1 MSNFLLKGRKCKKIL
16 LIMRLSLILTVAAV
30 FNVTASVYSQS
41 VKINLDLRDATL
53 ETVFKAIQDQTEFD
67 FFYKNE
73 HLPHT
78 KVITKTYKDTRVDRI
93 LEEVLE
99 GTGLVYR
106 VLNTDIVVTKAPPQ
120 SAGRGRDNLALNRQQ
135 TKTVTGTVTGE
146 SGQPLPG
153 VTIVIKGTTQGTVT
167 NTDGEYTL
175 GGIPEDATLVF
186 SFVGMRTQEVVVGN
200 QTTISVMMTEET
212 IGVDEVVV
220 VGYGTQR
227 RVNLTGAVDQVGS
240 EVLENRPVNNI
251 TQALQGVVPNLNITL
266 ADGKPIRTAS
276 YNVRGVTSIGQGGSA
291 LVLIDGVEGD
301 PSLLNPNDIES
312 VSVLKDAA
320 SAAIYGAR
328 GTFGVILITTKKAQ
342 ADRITVNYTMN
353 YGIKSPTAV
362 PDFVTDGYTFAK
374 WFSEAYNAWNDY
386 SRIPSSINK
395 TQAFSLAYLEEL
407 KRRSENPDLPK
418 IEVDNN
424 GNYVYYTNTD
434 WYGLLYKDNL
444 TSIDQNISV
453 SGSNDKINYY
463 LSGRYNDQQGL
474 FRYNSD
480 DYSIYNFRGKGD
492 IKITDWLTID
502 NNTEYSQQKYHQPLN
517 VGEGGGIWRNIA
529 DEGHPTS
536 PMFNPDGTLTH
547 SASYAVGDMWY
558 GKNGEDTKRTYV
570 KNTTG
575 LTANMLDNKLRIRGD
590 FTFSTN
596 TQSMFRRRVQVPFS
610 RQEGVVNYVGTTTND
625 IRRISAET
633 KYLASN
639 IYGEY
644 ENTFSEDHYLKVMTG
659 FNYEESTYESFQASR
674 NGILFE
680 DAENISLTIGE
691 NIATDGSYNK
701 WRVAGQFYRINYSFK
716 DKYLLEL
723 NGRLDASSKFPS
735 DQQTAFFPSI
745 SVGYRISNES
755 FWNVDENFISNL
767 KFRASYGSLGNGN
780 VSPYSYIELFNISQL
795 GRVINGTRPAVT
807 SHPNVIPEG
816 LTWETATTKNAGID
830 IGFISNQLNLTADI
844 YQRVTTDMYTDGLPV
859 PAVFG
864 ASVPKG
870 NYADMKTNGWEIS
883 ISWRDQFELANKPFR
898 YDARF
903 ILADNK
909 SVITK
914 FNNPEKLLSNYYEGM
929 ELGEIWG
936 FVTEGLFQS
945 EAEIEAHVD
954 QSYIGVSS
962 NRIWLPGDIKFKNLN
977 GDDKIDIGQ
986 NRVSD
991 PGDLTI
997 VGNSSPRYTFG
1008 LNLGANWNNL
1018 FFSGFLQ
1025 GVGKQD
1031 WFPDREASHFWGQY
1045 NRPYNKLPKWHLDN
1059 IWSEDNPDAFLPRY
1073 RGYIAQGAGRELS
1086 VVQSRYIMNVAYV
1099 RLKNIQLGY
1108 NLPDHLMQRV
1118 SFLTNVK
1125 LYLSGENLWS
1135 WSPLHRTTKDFD
1147 VENIGGSDPELTSG
1161 SGRRSGNA
1169 LNYPMLKTVSFGI
1182 SATF

>member
-1 MSNFLLKGRKCKKIL
+1 MKQKLLKQLNVIPKKL
-16 LIMRLSLILTVAAV
+16 LYIMLLQFFTWQFAFGNDLKHQQNSNV
-30 FNVTASVYSQS
+30 F
-41 VKINLDLRDATL
+41 
-53 ETVFKAIQDQTEFD
+53 
-67 FFYKNE
+67 
-73 HLPHT
+73 
-78 KVITKTYKDTRVDRI
+78 
-93 LEEVLE
+93 
-99 GTGLVYR
+99 G
-106 VLNTDIVVTKAPPQ
+106 
-120 SAGRGRDNLALNRQQ
+120 QQ
-135 TKTVTGTVTGE
+135 TAGQITGKVTDE

-153 VTIVIKGTTQGTVT
+153 VSVILKGTAQGTVSNENGNFSLT
-167 NTDGEYTL
+167 IPDGAETL
-175 GGIPEDATLVF
+175 QF
-186 SFVGMRTQEVVVGN
+186 SFIGMRTKEVSIEGKTTFTVV
-200 QTTISVMMTEET
+200 MEEET

-220 VGYGTQR
+220 VGYGTQKK
-227 RVNLTGAVDQVGS
+227 VNLTGAVDQVSS
-240 EVLENRPVNNI
+240 EMLENRPVNNV
-251 TQALQGVVPNLNITL
+251 TQALQGVIPNLNITL
-266 ADGKPIRTAS
+266 ADGKPIRSAS
-276 YNVRGVTSIGQGGSA
+276 YNIRGGTSIGQGGSA

-312 VSVLKDAA
+312 ISVLKDAA

-328 GTFGVILITTKKAQ
+328 GTFGVILMTTKKPQ
-342 ADRITVNYTMN
+342 TDKISVNYTMN

-374 WFSEAYNAWNDY
+374 WFNEAYNAWNDY

-395 TQAFSLAYLEEL
+395 TQRFSLAYLEEL
-407 KRRSENPDLPK
+407 KRRSENPDLPDYE
-418 IEVDNN
+418 IDSN
-424 GNYVYYTNTD
+424 GNYIYYSSTD

-453 SGSNDKINYY
+453 SGSNEKISYY
-463 LSGRYNDQQGL
+463 LSGRYNDQEGL

-480 DYSIYNFRGKGD
+480 DFSIYNFRAKGD
-492 IKITDWLTID
+492 IKITDWLTVE

-547 SASYAVGDMWY
+547 SASYTVGDMWY
-558 GKNGEDTKRTYV
+558 GKNGEDTNRTFV

-575 LTANMLDNKLRIRGD
+575 LTANLLNNKLRIRGD

-596 TQSMFRRRVQVPFS
+596 TQSQFRRRVQVPFS

-644 ENTFSEDHYLKVMTG
+644 ENTFNEDHYLKVMTG

-691 NIATDGSYNK
+691 NIATDGIYNK

-716 DKYLLEL
+716 DKYLVEL

-755 FWNVDENFISNL
+755 FWNVDEDVISNL
-767 KFRASYGSLGNGN
+767 KLRASYGSLGNGN

-807 SHPNVIPEG
+807 SQPNVIPEG
-816 LTWETATTKNAGID
+816 LTWETATTKNFGIEL
-830 IGFISNQLNLTADI
+830 GFISNQLNVNADI
-844 YQRVTTDMYTDGLPV
+844 YQRSTTDMYTNGLPV

-870 NYADMKTNGWEIS
+870 NYADMKTNGWELS
-883 ISWRDQFELANKPFR
+883 ISWRDKFELANKPFN
-898 YDARF
+898 YDLRF

-954 QSYIGVSS
+954 QSYIRNSS
-962 NRIWLPGDIKFKNLN
+962 NRILLPGDIKFKNLN

-997 VGNSSPRYTFG
+997 LGNSRPHFTYGFNMG
-1008 LNLGANWNNL
+1008 GDWNNL
-1018 FFSGFLQ
+1018 FFSAFFQ

-1045 NRPYNKLPKWHLDN
+1045 NRPYNKMPVWHLDN

-1073 RGYIAQGAGRELS
+1073 RGYIAQGAGRELA
-1086 VVQSRYIMNVAYV
+1086 VVQSRYIMNVAYI

-1108 NLPDHLMQRV
+1108 NLPQDVMQKV
-1118 SFLTNVK
+1118 SFLSNVK
-1125 LYLSGENLWS
+1125 LYVSGENLWA
-1135 WSPLHRTTKDFD
+1135 WSPLYKTTKDFD

-1161 SGRRSGNA
+1161 SGRRSGNV
-1169 LNYPMLKTVSFGI
+1169 LNYPLLKTVSFGI

>member
-1 MSNFLLKGRKCKKIL
+1 MKIICLTGFLTEKTKLKWGR
-16 LIMRLSLILTVAAV
+16 IMRLTLFLMVGFLLS
-30 FNVTASVYSQS
+30 ASANSYSQS
-41 VKINLDLRDATL
+41 TRLDINLRNGTVAELMKYVEDNSEFVFLYKTEDLNLQRKIS
-53 ETVFKAIQDQTEFD
+53 V
-67 FFYKNE
+67 N
-73 HLPHT
+73 
-78 KVITKTYKDTRVDRI
+78 
-93 LEEVLE
+93 LEEASINQVLDAAFNE
-99 GTGLVYR
+99 QELEWDVYDR
-106 VLNTDIVVTKAPPQ
+106 QIVLRKSSNVPVLA
-120 SAGRGRDNLALNRQQ
+120 AGQQ
-135 TKTVTGTVTGE
+135 QRTVTGTVTDQQ
-146 SGQPLPG
+146 GQPLPG
-153 VTIVIKGTTQGTVT
+153 VTVLVTGTTTGTVT
-167 NTDGEYTL
+167 DGEGDFSLTIPADAETL
-175 GGIPEDATLVF
+175 QF
-186 SFVGMRTQEVVVGN
+186 SFVGMRSQEVALDGR
-200 QTTISVMMTEET
+200 TTFTVAMEEEA

-227 RVNLTGAVDQVGS
+227 KVNLTGAVEQVSS

-251 TQALQGVVPNLNITL
+251 TQMLQGVVPNLNINL
-266 ADGKPIRTAS
+266 ADGKPIRSAEF
-276 YNVRGVTSIGQGGSA
+276 NVRGATSIGQGGSA

-312 VSVLKDAA
+312 ISVLKDAA

-328 GTFGVILITTKKAQ
+328 GTFGVILITTKSPETG
-342 ADRITVNYTMN
+342 RITVNYTMN

-374 WFSEAYNAWNDY
+374 WFSEAYNAWFDY

-395 TQAFSLAYLEEL
+395 TQRFSLAYLEEL
-407 KRRSENPDLPK
+407 KRRSENPDLPDYE
-418 IEVDNN
+418 IDSE
-424 GNYVYYTNTD
+424 GNYVYYGNTD
-434 WYGLLYKDNL
+434 WYKLLYKDNL
-444 TSIDQNISV
+444 TSIDQNVSV
-453 SGSNDKINYY
+453 SGSNDRISYY
-463 LSGRYNDQQGL
+463 ISGRYNDQEGL

-480 DYSIYNFRGKGD
+480 DYSIYNFRAKGEV
-492 IKITDWLTID
+492 KITDWLTLD

-547 SASYAVGDMWY
+547 SASYTVGDMWY
-558 GKNGEDTKRTYV
+558 GKNGEDTQRTLV

-575 LTANMLDNKLRIRGD
+575 LTTTLFKDKLRIRGD

-596 TQSMFRRRVQVPFS
+596 NQSRFRRRVQVPFS
-610 RQEGVVNYVGTTTND
+610 RQVDVINYVGTTTND
-625 IRRISAET
+625 VRRINAET

-639 IYGEY
+639 IYAEY
-644 ENTFSEDHYLKVMTG
+644 ENTFNEIHYLKLMTG
-659 FNYEESTYESFQASR
+659 FNYEESTLESFEASR

-691 NIATDGSYNK
+691 NISTDGNYRK
-701 WRVAGQFYRINYSFK
+701 WRIAGQFYRVNYSYK

-745 SVGYRISNES
+745 SVGYRLSNES
-755 FWNVDENFISNL
+755 FWNIDDDLISNF
-767 KFRASYGSLGNGN
+767 KIRASYGSLGNGN

-795 GRVINGTRPAVT
+795 GRVINGIRPAVT
-807 SHPNVIPEG
+807 SQPNVIPEG
-816 LTWETATTKNAGID
+816 LTWETATTKNIGID
-830 IGFISNQLNLTADI
+830 LGFASNKLNITGDV
-844 YQRVTTDMYTDGLPV
+844 YQRLTTDMYTTGLPV

-870 NYADMKTNGWEIS
+870 NYADMKTNGWELS
-883 ISWRDQFELANKPFR
+883 IGWRDQFGLANKPFSF
-898 YDARF
+898 DVRF

-929 ELGEIWG
+929 ELGTIWG

-945 EAEIEAHVD
+945 EAEIEAHAD
-954 QSYIGVSS
+954 QSYLQTSS
-962 NRIWLPGDIKFKNLN
+962 NNIWLPGDIKFADLDND
-977 GDDKIDIGQ
+977 GKIDRGQ
-986 NRVSD
+986 NRISD
-991 PGDLTI
+991 PGDLAI
-997 VGNSSPRYTFG
+997 VGNSSPRYTYGF
-1008 LNLGANWNNL
+1008 NAGANWNNF
-1018 FFSGFLQ
+1018 FFSAFFQ

-1031 WFPDREASHFWGQY
+1031 WFPDREASFFWGQY

-1059 IWSEDNPDAFLPRY
+1059 VWSETNTNAFLPRY
-1073 RGYIAQGAGRELS
+1073 RGYSVLGAGRTLG

-1099 RLKNIQLGY
+1099 RLKNVQVGY
-1108 NLPDHLMQRV
+1108 NLPQSLMQRV
-1118 SFLTNVK
+1118 SFLSNVK
-1125 LYLSGENLWS
+1125 LYASGENLWS
-1135 WSPLHRTTKDFD
+1135 WSPLYNTTTDFD

-1161 SGRRSGNA
+1161 SGRRSGNV
-1169 LNYPMLKTVSFGI
+1169 LNYPMLKTISFGI

>member
-1 MSNFLLKGRKCKKIL
+1 MKKKWVHHGISPAVHKMLTKIGLTFFLISITMLGSLASEDYSKTTKL
-16 LIMRLSLILTVAAV
+16 ALDDLI
-30 FNVTASVYSQS
+30 
-41 VKINLDLRDATL
+41 
-53 ETVFKAIQDQTEFD
+53 
-67 FFYKNE
+67 
-73 HLPHT
+73 
-78 KVITKTYKDTRVDRI
+78 
-93 LEEVLE
+93 E
-99 GTGLVYR
+99 GTGIKYDMNGLMEQGETLTFPAVE
-106 VLNTDIVVTKAPPQ
+106 TTA
-120 SAGRGRDNLALNRQQ
+120 QQ
-135 TKTVTGTVTGE
+135 KSVSGTVTDDT
-146 SGQPLPG
+146 GQPLPG
-153 VTIVIKGTTQGTVT
+153 VTVVIKGTTQGTVT
-167 NTDGEYTL
+167 NVDGEYT
-175 GGIPEDATLVF
+175 IPNIPDNATLQF

-200 QTTISVMMTEET
+200 QTTINVQMVVDA

-220 VGYGTQR
+220 VGYGTQKKI
-227 RVNLTGAVDQVGS
+227 NLTGAVEQVS
-240 EVLENRPVNNI
+240 SDVLENRPINNV
-251 TQALQGVVPNLNITL
+251 TQALQGVVPNLNINL
-266 ADGKPIRTAS
+266 ADGKPIRSAS
-276 YNVRGVTSIGQGGSA
+276 YNVRGASSIGQGGSA

-312 VSVLKDAA
+312 ISVLKDAA

-328 GTFGVILITTKKAQ
+328 GTFGVILITTKSPQ
-342 ADRITVNYTMN
+342 AGRITVNYTMN
-353 YGIKSPTAV
+353 YGLKSPTAV
-362 PDFVTDGYTFAK
+362 PDFVTDGYVFAK
-374 WFSEAYNAWNDY
+374 NFSEAYNAWNDY

-395 TQAFSLAYLEEL
+395 TQRFSLAYLEEL
-407 KRRSENPDLPK
+407 KRRSENPDLPDYE
-418 IEVDNN
+418 IDSN
-424 GNYVYYTNTD
+424 GNYIYYGNTD

-444 TSIDQNISV
+444 TSIDQNLSV
-453 SGSNDKINYY
+453 SGSNDRISYY
-463 LSGRYNDQQGL
+463 ISGRYNDQEGL

-480 DYSIYNFRGKGD
+480 DYSVYNFRAKGEV
-492 IKITDWLTID
+492 KITDWFTLD

-547 SASYAVGDMWY
+547 SASYTVGDMWY
-558 GKNGEDTKRTYV
+558 GKNGEDTNRTLI

-575 LTANMLDNKLRIRGD
+575 LTAKLFDNKLRIRGD

-596 TQSMFRRRVQVPFS
+596 NQSKFRRRVQVPFS

-625 IRRISAET
+625 IRRINAET
-633 KYLASN
+633 KYLATN

-644 ENTFSEDHYLKVMTG
+644 ENTFNEDHYLKIMTG

-716 DKYLLEL
+716 ERYLIEL

-745 SVGYRISNES
+745 SVGYRLSNES
-755 FWNVDENFISNL
+755 FWNVSEDVISNL

-807 SHPNVIPEG
+807 SQPNVIPEG
-816 LTWETATTKNAGID
+816 LTWETATTKNIGID
-830 IGFISNQLNLTADI
+830 LAFVANKLNITGDV
-844 YQRVTTDMYTDGLPV
+844 YQRLTKDMYTTGLPV
-859 PAVFG
+859 PAIFG

-870 NYADMKTNGWEIS
+870 NYADMETNGWELS
-883 ISWRDQFELANKPFR
+883 ISWRDRFNLSSKPFS
-898 YDARF
+898 YDIRF

-945 EAEIEAHVD
+945 EAEVQSHAN
-954 QSYIGVSS
+954 QSYLQVSS
-962 NRIWLPGDIKFKNLN
+962 NNIWLPGDIKFADL
-977 GDDKIDIGQ
+977 DDDGKIDRGLD
-986 NRVSD
+986 RVSD
-991 PGDLTI
+991 PGDQAV
-997 VGNSSPRYTFG
+997 VGNSSPRYTYGF
-1008 LNLGANWNNL
+1008 NFGANWNNF
-1018 FFSGFLQ
+1018 FFSAFLQ

-1031 WFPDREASHFWGQY
+1031 WFPDREASFFWGQY

-1059 IWSEDNPDAFLPRY
+1059 VWSEDNPNAFLPRY
-1073 RGYIAQGAGRELS
+1073 RGYTVLGSSRELG
-1086 VVQSRYIMNVAYV
+1086 VVQSRYIMDVAYI

-1108 NLPDHLMQRV
+1108 NIPQSLMQNV
-1118 SFLTNVK
+1118 SFLSSVK
-1125 LYLSGENLWS
+1125 LYVSGENLLS
-1135 WSPLHRTTKDFD
+1135 WSPLYKTTTDFD

-1161 SGRRSGNA
+1161 SGRRSGNV

>member
-1 MSNFLLKGRKCKKIL
+1 MKQKLLKQLNVIPKKL
-16 LIMRLSLILTVAAV
+16 LYIMLLQFFTWQFAFGNDLKHQQNSNV
-30 FNVTASVYSQS
+30 F
-41 VKINLDLRDATL
+41 
-53 ETVFKAIQDQTEFD
+53 
-67 FFYKNE
+67 
-73 HLPHT
+73 
-78 KVITKTYKDTRVDRI
+78 
-93 LEEVLE
+93 
-99 GTGLVYR
+99 G
-106 VLNTDIVVTKAPPQ
+106 
-120 SAGRGRDNLALNRQQ
+120 QQ
-135 TKTVTGTVTGE
+135 TAGQITGKVTDE

-153 VTIVIKGTTQGTVT
+153 VSVILKGTAQGTVSNENGNFSLT
-167 NTDGEYTL
+167 IPDGAETL
-175 GGIPEDATLVF
+175 QF
-186 SFVGMRTQEVVVGN
+186 SFIGMRTKEVSIEGKTTFTVV
-200 QTTISVMMTEET
+200 MEEET

-220 VGYGTQR
+220 VGYGTQKK
-227 RVNLTGAVDQVGS
+227 VNLTGAVDQVSS
-240 EVLENRPVNNI
+240 EMLENRPVNNV
-251 TQALQGVVPNLNITL
+251 TQALQGVIPNLNITL
-266 ADGKPIRTAS
+266 ADGKPIRSAS
-276 YNVRGVTSIGQGGSA
+276 YNIRGGTSIGQGGSA

-312 VSVLKDAA
+312 ISVLKDAA

-328 GTFGVILITTKKAQ
+328 GTFGVILMTTKKPQ
-342 ADRITVNYTMN
+342 TDKISVNYTMN

-374 WFSEAYNAWNDY
+374 WFNEAYNAWNDY

-395 TQAFSLAYLEEL
+395 TQRFSLAYLEEL
-407 KRRSENPDLPK
+407 KRRSENPDLPDYE
-418 IEVDNN
+418 IDSN
-424 GNYVYYTNTD
+424 GNYIYYSSTD

-453 SGSNDKINYY
+453 SGSNEKISYY
-463 LSGRYNDQQGL
+463 LSGRYNDQEGL

-480 DYSIYNFRGKGD
+480 DFSIYNFRAKGD
-492 IKITDWLTID
+492 IKITDWLTVE
-502 NNTEYSQQKYHQPLN
+502 NNTEYSQQKYHKPLN

-547 SASYAVGDMWY
+547 SASYTVGDMWY
-558 GKNGEDTKRTYV
+558 GKNGEDTNRTFV

-575 LTANMLDNKLRIRGD
+575 LTANLLNNKLRIRGD

-596 TQSMFRRRVQVPFS
+596 TQSQFRRRVQVPFS

-644 ENTFSEDHYLKVMTG
+644 ENTFNEDHYLKVMTG

-716 DKYLLEL
+716 DKYLVEL

-755 FWNVDENFISNL
+755 FWNVDEDVISNL
-767 KFRASYGSLGNGN
+767 KLRASYGSLGNGN

-807 SHPNVIPEG
+807 SQPNVIPEG
-816 LTWETATTKNAGID
+816 LTWETATTKNFGIEL
-830 IGFISNQLNLTADI
+830 GFISNQLNVNADI
-844 YQRVTTDMYTDGLPV
+844 YQRSTTDMYTNGLPV

-870 NYADMKTNGWEIS
+870 NYADMKTNGWELS
-883 ISWRDQFELANKPFR
+883 ISWRVKFELANKPFN
-898 YDARF
+898 YDLRF

-954 QSYIGVSS
+954 QSYIRNSS
-962 NRIWLPGDIKFKNLN
+962 NRILLPGDIKFKNLN

-997 VGNSSPRYTFG
+997 LGNSRPHFTYGFNMG
-1008 LNLGANWNNL
+1008 GDWNNL
-1018 FFSGFLQ
+1018 FFSAFFQ

-1045 NRPYNKLPKWHLDN
+1045 NRPYNKMPVWHLDN

-1073 RGYIAQGAGRELS
+1073 RGYIAQGAGRELA
-1086 VVQSRYIMNVAYV
+1086 VVQSRYIMNVAYI

-1108 NLPDHLMQRV
+1108 NLPQDVMQKV
-1118 SFLTNVK
+1118 SFLSNVK
-1125 LYLSGENLWS
+1125 LYVSGENLWA
-1135 WSPLHRTTKDFD
+1135 WSPLYKTTKDFD

-1161 SGRRSGNA
+1161 SGRRSGNV
-1169 LNYPMLKTVSFGI
+1169 LNYPLLKTVSFGI

>member
-1 MSNFLLKGRKCKKIL
+1 MKQKLLKQLNVIPKKL
-16 LIMRLSLILTVAAV
+16 LYIMLLQFFTWQFAFGNDLKHQQNSNV
-30 FNVTASVYSQS
+30 F
-41 VKINLDLRDATL
+41 
-53 ETVFKAIQDQTEFD
+53 
-67 FFYKNE
+67 
-73 HLPHT
+73 
-78 KVITKTYKDTRVDRI
+78 
-93 LEEVLE
+93 
-99 GTGLVYR
+99 G
-106 VLNTDIVVTKAPPQ
+106 
-120 SAGRGRDNLALNRQQ
+120 QQ
-135 TKTVTGTVTGE
+135 TAGQITGKVTDE

-153 VTIVIKGTTQGTVT
+153 VSVILKGTAQGTVSNENGNFSLT
-167 NTDGEYTL
+167 IPDGAETL
-175 GGIPEDATLVF
+175 QF
-186 SFVGMRTQEVVVGN
+186 SFIGMRTKEVSIEGKTTFTVV
-200 QTTISVMMTEET
+200 MEEET

-220 VGYGTQR
+220 VGYGTQKK
-227 RVNLTGAVDQVGS
+227 VNLTGAVDQVSS
-240 EVLENRPVNNI
+240 EMLENRPVNNV
-251 TQALQGVVPNLNITL
+251 TQALQGVIPNLNITL
-266 ADGKPIRTAS
+266 ADGKPIRSAS
-276 YNVRGVTSIGQGGSA
+276 YNIRGGTSIGQGGSA

-312 VSVLKDAA
+312 ISVLKDAA

-328 GTFGVILITTKKAQ
+328 GTFGVILMTTKKPQ
-342 ADRITVNYTMN
+342 TDKISVNYTMN

-374 WFSEAYNAWNDY
+374 WFNEAYNAWNDY

-395 TQAFSLAYLEEL
+395 TQRFSLAYLEEL
-407 KRRSENPDLPK
+407 KRRSENPDLPDYE
-418 IEVDNN
+418 IDSN
-424 GNYVYYTNTD
+424 GNYIYYSSTD

-453 SGSNDKINYY
+453 SGSNEKISYY
-463 LSGRYNDQQGL
+463 LSGRYNDQEGL

-480 DYSIYNFRGKGD
+480 DFSIYNFRAKGD
-492 IKITDWLTID
+492 IKITDWLTVE

-547 SASYAVGDMWY
+547 SASYTVGDMWY
-558 GKNGEDTKRTYV
+558 GKNGEDTNRTFV

-575 LTANMLDNKLRIRGD
+575 LTANLLNNKLRIRGD

-596 TQSMFRRRVQVPFS
+596 TQSQFRRRVQVPFS

-644 ENTFSEDHYLKVMTG
+644 ENTFNEDHYLKVMTG

-716 DKYLLEL
+716 DKYLVEL

-755 FWNVDENFISNL
+755 FWNVDEDVISNL
-767 KFRASYGSLGNGN
+767 KLRASYGSLGNGN

-807 SHPNVIPEG
+807 SQPNVIPEG
-816 LTWETATTKNAGID
+816 LTWETATTKNFGID
-830 IGFISNQLNLTADI
+830 LGFISNQLNVNADI
-844 YQRVTTDMYTDGLPV
+844 YQRSTTDMYTNGLPV

-870 NYADMKTNGWEIS
+870 NYADMKTNGWELS
-883 ISWRDQFELANKPFR
+883 ISWRDKFELANKPFN
-898 YDARF
+898 YDLRF

-954 QSYIGVSS
+954 QSYIRNSS
-962 NRIWLPGDIKFKNLN
+962 NRILLPGDIKFKNLN

-997 VGNSSPRYTFG
+997 LGNSRPHFTYGFNMG
-1008 LNLGANWNNL
+1008 GDWNNL
-1018 FFSGFLQ
+1018 FFSAFFQ

-1045 NRPYNKLPKWHLDN
+1045 NRPYNKMPVWHLDN

-1073 RGYIAQGAGRELS
+1073 RGYIAQGAGRELA
-1086 VVQSRYIMNVAYV
+1086 VVQSRYIMNVAYI

-1108 NLPDHLMQRV
+1108 NLPQDVMQKV
-1118 SFLTNVK
+1118 SFLSNVK
-1125 LYLSGENLWS
+1125 LYVSGENLWA
-1135 WSPLHRTTKDFD
+1135 WSPLYKTTKDFD

-1161 SGRRSGNA
+1161 SGRRSGNV
-1169 LNYPMLKTVSFGI
+1169 LNYPLLKTVSFGI